1 MPKSG
6 ISGSYGSSSKY
17 LLNEWMSEWMRC
29 ETSEE
34 NGFIVFLRD
43 KSLDSGYPK
52 KAPLAVE
59 QSGFK
64 ESCYVHF
71 EGLGWPQ

>member
-1 MPKSG
+1 
-6 ISGSYGSSSKY
+6 
-17 LLNEWMSEWMRC
+17 MSEWMRC